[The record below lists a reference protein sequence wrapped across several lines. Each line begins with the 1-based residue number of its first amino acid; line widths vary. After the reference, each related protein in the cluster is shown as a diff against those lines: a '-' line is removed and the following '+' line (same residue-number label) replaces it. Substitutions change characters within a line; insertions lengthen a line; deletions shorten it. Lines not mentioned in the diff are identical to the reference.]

1 MNKVILYI
9 ATSLD
14 GFIADRDGGVDWLPQ
29 PETAEDLEIV
39 GYHRLMERI
48 GVIVMGSRSYK
59 QILTFGEWGW
69 PDKQTYVFTSQS
81 LSSELAC
88 IEFTKD
94 TPKAFVEKI
103 KKHQPSKDI
112 WLLGGAQLAQS
123 FAKEHLIDEIILTI
137 IPQKLQQGIAFNVSL
152 DDFYLN
158 AEKPCMEGIV
168 QKIYLK
174 KE

>member
-14 GFIADRDGGVDWLPQ
+14 GFIADSDGSVDWLPQ
-29 PETAEDLEIV
+29 PETSEDLEMV
-39 GYHRLMERI
+39 GYPQLMDRI
-48 GVIVMGSRSYK
+48 GIIVMGSRSYK

-69 PDKQTYVFTSQS
+69 PDKQTYVFTSQP
-81 LSSELAC
+81 LSSELAS

-94 TPKAFVEKI
+94 TPRIFMEKI
-103 KKHQPSKDI
+103 KKSQPNKNI

-123 FAKEHLIDEIILTI
+123 FAREHLIDEIILTI
-137 IPQKLQQGIAFNVSL
+137 IPKKLQQGIALNVPL
-152 DDFYLN
+152 EDFYLN
-158 AEKPCMEGIV
+158 AEKPCMDGIV
-168 QKIYLK
+168 QKVYLK